1 MCRTSGAWKT
11 ETYTEYISRAMKHT
25 IVQDGKTY
33 EKQSGA
39 WRLRPKTRDGDSLD
53 QLPTD
58 PAKLLSLMQSSPEYT
73 GPNVFLQ
80 VGSLPGRS
88 PAGPKLRAALY
99 QAYSGKV
106 DWMIIDPGTA
116 MLLETSATAAKP
128 GETAQRVTYLSVGL
142 VDKIG

>member
-1 MCRTSGAWKT
+1 
-11 ETYTEYISRAMKHT
+11 
-25 IVQDGKTY
+25 
-33 EKQSGA
+33 
-39 WRLRPKTRDGDSLD
+39 
-53 QLPTD
+53 
-58 PAKLLSLMQSSPEYT
+58 MQSSPEYT
-73 GPNVFLQ
+73 GQNVFLQ
-80 VGSLPGRS
+80 VGSLLGRS

-99 QAYSGKV
+99 QALGHVEGVKVVGTVQDPTGRTGTKLVISNSGEV